1 MTPVTVAREADDTG
15 GASALRVLFVSHTFP
30 PQDRT
35 LESIGGMQ
43 RVAVELHHALLDCP
57 DVQLR
62 SYILRT
68 PWRWIYFKT
77 PAFIARICPSVL
89 NLARTGRFDV
99 VLFSSVLAAGLMLP
113 FLSRIRRHGVKV
125 AAIAHGDDVLWPH
138 WLYQSM
144 IRRVL
149 RRLDLVV
156 SVSWAT
162 GMACGERG
170 LTRDRLR
177 VIPNGINV
185 DRFASLEDGRDRLS
199 ADRFLVE
206 YCGAELAPE
215 DAFLLCSVG
224 RQVPRKGFAWF
235 VEHVMPALPEN
246 IHYCLAGS
254 GPEAE
259 HILAAVENGRL
270 NHRVHL
276 LGSISERDLLTMY
289 RSADLFIMPNV
300 RLPGTMEGFGVVMLE
315 AGLCGL
321 PAIAARL
328 EGIRDVIREGTNGH
342 LVKSGNA
349 PAFVRAI
356 TRYLH
361 KPARLEKLARRTR
374 RYSREFAWPTIVR
387 RYVSALRSI
396 SDTATTQATAKAT
409 HSAKIRTYE

>member
-1 MTPVTVAREADDTG
+1 MTPVTDAREADDRD
-15 GASALRVLFVSHTFP
+15 GASALRVLYVSHTFP
-30 PQDRT
+30 PQDRP

-43 RVAVELHHALLDCP
+43 RVAVELHHALRDCP
-57 DVQLR
+57 DVKLR
-62 SYILRT
+62 SYVLRT

-89 NLARTGRFDV
+89 YLARTGRFDV
-99 VLFSSVLAAGLMLP
+99 ILFTSVLAAGLMLP
-113 FLSRIRRHGVKV
+113 FLSRIRCHGVKV
-125 AAIAHGDDVLWPH
+125 VAIAHGDDILWPH
-138 WLYQSM
+138 RLYQSM
-144 IRRVL
+144 TRRVL

-162 GMACGERG
+162 GMACVERG
-170 LTRDRLR
+170 LVRDRLR
-177 VIPNGINV
+177 VIPNGIDV
-185 DRFASLEDGRDRLS
+185 DRFASLEGGGDQLS
-199 ADRFLVE
+199 AHRFLVE
-206 YCGAELAPE
+206 YCGADQAPE

-224 RQVPRKGFAWF
+224 RQVPRKGFTWF
-235 VEHVMPALPEN
+235 VENVMPALPGN

-259 HILAAVENGRL
+259 HILAAVDHRRL

-276 LGSISERDLLTMY
+276 LGSISEGDLLTLY

-300 RLPGTMEGFGVVMLE
+300 KLPGTMEGFGLVMLE

-321 PAIAARL
+321 PTVAAQL

-349 PAFVRAI
+349 PVFIRAI

-361 KPARLEKLARRTR
+361 RRESLNKLAGSTL
-374 RYSREFAWPTIVR
+374 RYSREFAWPAIVR

-396 SDTATTQATAKAT
+396 SVTATAQATEEAT
-409 HSAKIRTYE
+409 HSARVRTHE

>member
-30 PQDRT
+30 PQDRPH
-35 LESIGGMQ
+35 ESIGGMQ

-62 SYILRT
+62 SYVLRT
-68 PWRWIYFKT
+68 PWRWIYLKT

-89 NLARTGRFDV
+89 YLARTGRFDV
-99 VLFSSVLAAGLMLP
+99 VLFSSVLSAGLMLP

-138 WLYQSM
+138 RLYQSM

-170 LTRDRLR
+170 LSRDRLR

-185 DRFASLEDGRDRLS
+185 DRFASLDDRRDQLS
-199 ADRFLVE
+199 AHRFLVE

-235 VEHVMPALPEN
+235 EEHVMPALPEN

-259 HILAAVENGRL
+259 HILAAVENRRL

-276 LGSISERDLLTMY
+276 LGRIAEGDLLALY

-300 RLPGTMEGFGVVMLE
+300 KLPGTMEGFGVVMLE

-321 PAIAARL
+321 PAIAAHL
-328 EGIRDVIREGTNGH
+328 EGVRDVIREGTNGH

-349 PAFVRAI
+349 PAFERAI
-356 TRYLH
+356 TRYLQRRT
-361 KPARLEKLARRTR
+361 RLDKFSGRTR

-396 SDTATTQATAKAT
+396 IGTTTAQATEKAT
-409 HSAKIRTYE
+409 HSARGRTRE